1 MHNFIHS
8 LWIHTMNRC
17 TLLLCALGLAAT
29 GAIAQT
35 GPTSRNLTTTDGAVL
50 AVRAFP
56 ANALR
61 GTMIVQAPP
70 EVLLDSKADRL
81 SPGARIRGAN
91 GMLAMSASLL
101 GQTLPVMYTREPNGM
116 LHDVWVMTELEA
128 QLLPVKPSYSK

>member
-1 MHNFIHS
+1 
-8 LWIHTMNRC
+8 
-17 TLLLCALGLAAT
+17 
-29 GAIAQT
+29 
-35 GPTSRNLTTTDGAVL
+35 
-50 AVRAFP
+50 
-56 ANALR
+56 
-61 GTMIVQAPP
+61 MIVQAPP

-81 SPGARIRGAN
+81 SPGARIRGAD